1 MTHKELPHKTMGRG
15 EVVSEGWCGGGS
27 HNKAFVWMFFFVEFT
42 SIHMCWGEISFKIH
56 SNPLQYMWIDTNLV
70 HVCYNHLGL
79 WNVRNKTGI
88 EKKFPRSCNE
98 VFHKIFMF
106 MQKWRILLKEQDVGY
121 MDDKIRRMKTWLLF
135 FLEEN

>member
-1 MTHKELPHKTMGRG
+1 M
-15 EVVSEGWCGGGS
+15 
-27 HNKAFVWMFFFVEFT
+27 
-42 SIHMCWGEISFKIH
+42 
-56 SNPLQYMWIDTNLV
+56 
-70 HVCYNHLGL
+70 
-79 WNVRNKTGI
+79 GI
-88 EKKFPRSCNE
+88 EKKFPKSSNE